1 MDPTM
6 MFRLAADI
14 ILLLHVSFVLFVV
27 IGLILIFI
35 GKFGRWAWIRNF
47 WFRLAH
53 LVAIGFVVIQSW
65 FGVICPLTTLEM
77 ALRAQAGR
85 VTYRSTFVSHWLET
99 LLYYEAPA
107 WAFAVSYTIF
117 GILVVG
123 SWFWVHPR
131 RPNEF
136 TNHSAT

>member
-1 MDPTM
+1 MESAT
-6 MFRLAADI
+6 MFRFAADI
-14 ILLLHVSFVLFVV
+14 VLLMHTSFVLFVV

-35 GKFGRWAWIRNF
+35 GKVYRWVWIRHF
-47 WFRLAH
+47 WLRIAH

-77 ALRAQAGR
+77 ALRAQAGEA
-85 VTYRSTFVSHWLET
+85 TYRGAFISHWLEA
-99 LLYYEAPA
+99 LLYYEAPV
-107 WAFAVSYTIF
+107 WAFAVCYTIF
-117 GILVVG
+117 GAMVVG

-131 RPNEF
+131 RFTEF